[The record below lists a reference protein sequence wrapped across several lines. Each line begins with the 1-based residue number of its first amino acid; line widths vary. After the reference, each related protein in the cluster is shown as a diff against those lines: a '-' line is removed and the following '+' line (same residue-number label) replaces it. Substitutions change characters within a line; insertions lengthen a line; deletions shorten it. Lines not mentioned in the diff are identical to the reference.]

1 MDESMSEQP
10 AKDSRGIQAY
20 RWWMAVGVAATA
32 TLAGLILTTVKET
45 ATDVST
51 LKAGFASL
59 TTTQIHQGARLDAI
73 DRRNDQQDQKIEGLQ
88 QRVYQM
94 GANSPR
100 VPQSEEQQRMQWQRQ

>member
-1 MDESMSEQP
+1 MSEQG

-20 RWWMAVGVAATA
+20 RWMLSGGVAAT
-32 TLAGLILTTVKET
+32 LALGGLILSTVQKT
-45 ATDVST
+45 ADDVST

-100 VPQSEEQQRMQWQRQ
+100 VPQAEEQQRQQWQKQ